1 MLPLHIILFNNQEA
15 SIALWLHVS
24 YFHSLIFLFSIT
36 LVERRREITSSFQ
49 TKRAYTLTHTVPPLS
64 SSLKFT
70 KSSPY
75 HKSNSC
81 SEDIQLGVDRT
92 DKISSGETELYPG
105 ILYHSKERIVRNCF
119 GGRRIRLAVI
129 VMVTLTRACI
139 LATQPQ

>member
-1 MLPLHIILFNNQEA
+1 MFPLHIILFNNQEV
-15 SIALWLHVS
+15 SIARWLDVS
-24 YFHSLIFLFSIT
+24 HFHSLILLFFMTFFPSSRTTQGNNCFLSNKESIHINT
-36 LVERRREITSSFQ
+36 L
-49 TKRAYTLTHTVPPLS
+49 TVPPLS

-105 ILYHSKERIVRNCF
+105 ILYHSKEGIVRNCF
-119 GGRRIRLAVI
+119 GGRRIRLAVV
-129 VMVTLTRACI
+129 VMVTLT
-139 LATQPQ
+139 